1 MGLRAFV
8 AVPLDIRTWTRYL
21 RECVFEF
28 IAVQDGL
35 NKSLG
40 VATLVGGTVTVA
52 NTRVLN
58 DSRIFL
64 SGQNSS
70 GASGGLTVSARVEGV
85 SFTVTSTS
93 GSDTR
98 DVAWWIVEPS

>member
-28 IAVQDGL
+28 VSVQSGT

-40 VATLVGGTVTVA
+40 VATLAAGAATVS
-52 NTRVLN
+52 NTRVTAN
-58 DSRIFL
+58 SKIFL

-70 GASGGLTVSARVEGV
+70 GTAGELTLSAKVAGT
-85 SFTVTSTS
+85 SFTITSTS

-98 DVAWWIVEPS
+98 DVAWWIVEPV